1 MILLVVALEF
11 ILMTSYLLNKNK
23 NRKLCSM
30 KTENVL
36 LQEPSMS
43 RSHLMIIIDYAVLR
57 SIEHVLMFV
66 SCDKLDYI
74 FICRFSQGLMKCVP
88 VIKVA
93 SN

>member
-1 MILLVVALEF
+1 
-11 ILMTSYLLNKNK
+11 
-23 NRKLCSM
+23 M

-43 RSHLMIIIDYAVLR
+43 RSHLMTTIDYAVLR
-57 SIEHVLMFV
+57 SIEHLLMFV

-93 SN
+93 SNWDVCLLSEVLRFLIHLQL